1 MACMGMATRNNLIII
16 ILLLFIILLLLLFFY
31 FILII
36 LLPFHIMFSLSS
48 PVSSTVS
55 LSSSAVSFP
64 GYPSILYPQFPVC
77 RTQASAHSLQKLS
90 AICCS
95 TISLSSTYS
104 CGIFLVLFG
113 SFEIN
118 DINNLST

>member
-1 MACMGMATRNNLIII
+1 
-16 ILLLFIILLLLLFFY
+16 
-31 FILII
+31 
-36 LLPFHIMFSLSS
+36 MFSLSS

-77 RTQASAHSLQKLS
+77 STQPSAYSLQKLS
-90 AICCS
+90 AICFS

-118 DINNLST
+118 DINNLSTWVIC